1 MNRRDRRLSKPPKT
15 IQALFQL
22 AGGSVKADD
31 LLGQRLDVHY
41 ELIHQ
46 IHMDLDRIRTAVLLI
61 GLIALV
67 SLGVGL
73 GLGL

>member
-1 MNRRDRRLSKPPKT
+1 MNRRDRRLSKQPKT

-46 IHMDLDRIRTAVLLI
+46 IHKDLDRVRNAVLLI
-61 GLIALV
+61 GFIAIISLSV
-67 SLGVGL
+67 SLL
-73 GLGL
+73 